1 MQTEHFISA
10 DEFCI
15 HHNIEFSF
23 IKNLE
28 DFGLIKLKMFE
39 ESRYIH
45 EDELEKLERM
55 LRLHNDLE
63 INMEGIDTIT
73 HLLERINNMQEEIR
87 NLKNKLR
94 LYEED

>member
-1 MQTEHFISA
+1 MQTENFISA

-15 HHNIEFSF
+15 YHNIEFSF

-28 DFGLIKLKMFE
+28 DFGLIEVKSFE
-39 ESRYIH
+39 DTGYIH

-55 LRLHNDLE
+55 LRLHNDLQ

-73 HLLERINNMQEEIR
+73 HLLDRINGMQEEIR
-87 NLKNKLR
+87 TLKNKLR

>member
-10 DEFCI
+10 DKFCI
-15 HHNIEFSF
+15 YHNIEFSF

-28 DFGLIKLKMFE
+28 DFGLIDVKTFE
-39 ESRYIH
+39 ETRYIH
-45 EDELEKLERM
+45 EDEVGKIERM

-73 HLLERINNMQEEIR
+73 HLLDRMNSMQEEIR
-87 NLKNKLR
+87 ILKNKLR